1 MRSVVSQNVIPHKK
15 YLGGAVPF
23 AFTEIGVAML
33 SSVLKSKIAIDL
45 NIAIVRAFI
54 TVRKVAPDYEEI
66 MDIISGLRLEYDVR
80 FDELYKALD
89 SLISK
94 SQNPVTRVGFLRK
107 GEAD

>member
-1 MRSVVSQNVIPHKK
+1 MA
-15 YLGGAVPF
+15 AVPF

-33 SSVLKSKIAIDL
+33 TSLLKSKIAIDL

-54 TVRKVAPDYEEI
+54 TVRKVAPDYEEV
-66 MDIISGLRLEYDVR
+66 MDIISGLRFEYDVR

-94 SQNPVTRVGFLRK
+94 SQNPVTRIRFMRK